1 LAKTLLLKLEKIGRG
16 ILEIS
21 GLFAFISLFIFSFFP
36 SSYFVLIEL
45 EKNILLESLVLAINC

>member
-36 SSYFVLIEL
+36 SSYLVLIKL